1 MSSPVCV
8 TMGCHP
14 LRAKKEDDSSTFF
27 KRMNT
32 REYIERLLS
41 AEEDKLPSD
50 YVHQDLLVPSANIL
64 PDISYG
70 QIQAQTHSPL
80 PAKASED
87 SPCPLT
93 MTDEE
98 LRERLLKAMAEKCNL
113 REDQMANV
121 LLQIQRLVAEL
132 PAEEL
137 RVFRRAYN
145 SFV

>member
-1 MSSPVCV
+1 MSI
-8 TMGCHP
+8 
-14 LRAKKEDDSSTFF
+14 
-27 KRMNT
+27 
-32 REYIERLLS
+32 REYIERLLN
-41 AEEDKLPSD
+41 AEENKLPSD
-50 YVHQDLLVPSANIL
+50 YVHPDLVAPDAQTL
-64 PDISYG
+64 PDINYG
-70 QIQAQTHSPL
+70 QIQVQPPSP
-80 PAKASED
+80 PSPPSMRPSED

-137 RVFRRAYN
+137 RVFKRAYN

>member
-1 MSSPVCV
+1 MS
-8 TMGCHP
+8 
-14 LRAKKEDDSSTFF
+14 
-27 KRMNT
+27 T
-32 REYIERLLS
+32 REYIERLLT

-50 YVHQDLLVPSANIL
+50 YVHQDLVASDTQIL

-70 QIQAQTHSPL
+70 QIQAQAPPPI
-80 PAKASED
+80 PAKPADEA
-87 SPCPLT
+87 PCPLT

-137 RVFRRAYN
+137 RVFRRAYS
-145 SFV
+145 SFM